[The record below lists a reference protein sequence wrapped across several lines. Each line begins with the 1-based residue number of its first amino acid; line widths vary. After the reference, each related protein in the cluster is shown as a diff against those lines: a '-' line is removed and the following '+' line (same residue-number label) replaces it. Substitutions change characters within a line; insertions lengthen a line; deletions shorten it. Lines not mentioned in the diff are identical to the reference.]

1 MQDKIFDIL
10 LKNDDITWKT
20 LIYDLVKS
28 EEMDPWDVNVTLLSR
43 RFITVIKEMQENDL
57 KISGKML
64 LAAAILLKMKS
75 AHLID
80 HDIALLDQLINET
93 EEEIMDEVED
103 WMDESGQ
110 KKSGDQQ
117 KYKLIP
123 RHPQPRNRKV
133 SIHDLVDALQKAMA
147 SKKKVLH
154 KYKPVKFSM
163 PDRKFDIME
172 IIRELYNKVTYYS
185 DKETGKNQELTF
197 TKLLPPRPGRLEKVY
212 TFIPMLHLD
221 NQRKINT
228 RQEEEFG
235 EIYISLM
242 NNQIKKKI
250 TKQNKN
256 KLATDIPGQHYLKRK
271 KVVKGAEI
279 QETRGVSGHKNSK
292 AVLSEKGKGKGN
304 NARGP
309 KPNKTNSRQAK
320 AKK

>member
-10 LKNDDITWKT
+10 LQNDDITWKT

-28 EEMDPWDVNVTLLSR
+28 EEMDPWDIDVTLLSQ

-110 KKSGDQQ
+110 NKPNEQQ

-123 RHPQPRNRKV
+123 RNPQPRDRKV
-133 SIHDLVDALQKAMA
+133 SIHDLVDALQKAME
-147 SKKKVLH
+147 SKRKILQ

-172 IIRELYNKVTYYS
+172 IIRELYNKITYYS
-185 DKETGKNQELTF
+185 DKEEGKAKELTF

-242 NNQIKKKI
+242 NEKIKKGI
-250 TKQNKN
+250 TKQNREKI
-256 KLATDIPGQHYLKRK
+256 ATDIPGQHYLKRK
-271 KVVKGAEI
+271 KVDKDAGKNKRCKESSTDNKKVKI
-279 QETRGVSGHKNSK
+279 NSK
-292 AVLSEKGKGKGN
+292 QTKSSKKLKN
-304 NARGP
+304 
-309 KPNKTNSRQAK
+309 K

>member
-10 LKNDDITWKT
+10 LQNDDITWKT

-28 EEMDPWDVNVTLLSR
+28 EEMDPWDIDVAILSQ

-103 WMDESGQ
+103 WIDESGQ
-110 KKSGDQQ
+110 EKSGEKQE
-117 KYKLIP
+117 YKLIP
-123 RHPQPRNRKV
+123 RHPQPRDRKV
-133 SIHDLVDALQKAMA
+133 SIHDLVDALQKAME
-147 SKKKVLH
+147 SKKKVLQ

-163 PDRKFDIME
+163 PEHKFDIME
-172 IIRELYNKVTYYS
+172 IIRELYNKITYYS
-185 DKETGKNQELTF
+185 DKEKAENIELTF
-197 TKLLPPRPGRLEKVY
+197 TKLLPPRAGRLEKVY

-235 EIYISLM
+235 EIYIRLM
-242 NNQIKKKI
+242 NEKIKKNI
-250 TKQNKN
+250 TRQNKE

-271 KVVKGAEI
+271 KVVNKDGVKKVKGK
-279 QETRGVSGHKNSK
+279 VSNGQNSK
-292 AVLSEKGKGKGN
+292 NGKVNKN
-304 NARGP
+304 NEINRINP
-309 KPNKTNSRQAK
+309 KKSTKR
-320 AKK
+320 KKK